1 MEEVKVRIEA
11 IVHPTE
17 DEGKVS
23 RAIKNILGD
32 IDLEKA
38 PLEGG
43 LLLKAEV
50 RGLDSLSHLKKRLE
64 RQRIRDAARALLLRS
79 IEGNRITFG
88 LNRQAAYAGRLS
100 FSTSGESPLGPI
112 TVAIECGDP
121 EALVKWLT
129 RKEERGEGR
138 SRTKRR

>member
-11 IVHPTE
+11 VVHPTE

-32 IDLEKA
+32 IDLDTV
-38 PLEGG
+38 PLERG
-43 LLLKAEV
+43 LLLRAEV
-50 RGLDSLSHLKKRLE
+50 EGLEVLSHLKKRLE

-79 IEGNRITFG
+79 IEGNRISFG

-100 FSTSGESPLGPI
+100 FSAPGESPLGPI
-112 TVAIECGDP
+112 MVVVECSDP
-121 EALVKWLT
+121 EGLVKWLT
-129 RKEERGEGR
+129 RREEGGEGR
-138 SRTKRR
+138 RSKRR